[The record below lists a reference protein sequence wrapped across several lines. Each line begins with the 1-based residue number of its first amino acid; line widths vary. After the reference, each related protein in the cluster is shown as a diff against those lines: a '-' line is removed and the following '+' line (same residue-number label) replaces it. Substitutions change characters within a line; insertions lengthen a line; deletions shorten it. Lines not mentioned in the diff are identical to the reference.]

1 MVEAPTPLVV
11 CEPWL
16 GRARALW
23 PRIHFLGV
31 EQMGRQVLAEHLE
44 WTRST
49 LTELLTLATATKV
62 APRDELHH
70 YHSQWDFRL
79 REFMSRRWP
88 RPRFRHEGERFWG
101 RLTNVENSLCGRGA
115 QRAKE
120 QGLAGLVWALQ
131 AWNDHVVRTL
141 LAAMHHEFVQIQN
154 ASPRGAHPV
163 TSLERN
169 VADAQS
175 AIVTRLVYAGPCEIA
190 WPDPPLS
197 PTE

>member
-16 GRARALW
+16 GRARTLW
-23 PRIHFLGV
+23 PSIHFLGQ
-31 EQMGRQVLAEHLE
+31 EQMGRHLLAEHLE
-44 WTRST
+44 WTRSA
-49 LTELLTLATATKV
+49 LTELLTLATGTKV
-62 APRDELHH
+62 AARDDLLH

-101 RLTNVENSLCGRGA
+101 RLTNVENSLCGHGA
-115 QRAKE
+115 RRAKE

-141 LAAMHHEFVQIQN
+141 LAAMHHEFELVRN
-154 ASPRGAHPV
+154 ASPRGSHAV
-163 TSLERN
+163 AALELN
-169 VADAQS
+169 VNDAQR
-175 AIVTRLVYAGPCEIA
+175 AIETRLVYARPCEIA
-190 WPDPPLS
+190 WPTSPL
-197 PTE
+197 TE